1 MGAAAMSVKSSSWN
15 QPAPDCVAAAMKRT
29 ADFIAWRQNVEQFS
43 TAMGARCLL
52 EHVEENR
59 WLAWFGAGQ
68 DPEGAVLQELAE
80 VAD

>member
-1 MGAAAMSVKSSSWN
+1 MSVKSQSWN
-15 QPAPDCVAAAMKRT
+15 RPATDRIATAMQRT
-29 ADFIAWRQNVEQFS
+29 AAFIAWRQNVEEFS

-59 WLAWFGAGQ
+59 WLAWFSSGQ
-68 DPEGAVLQELAE
+68 DPEGAVLMELAE